1 MRIIGVDFASS
12 PGDTGL
18 ARATVSRN
26 GETWQATLECV
37 LKASKSQRPAMIVED
52 WLRGQESVL
61 IAIDAP
67 LGWPDGMRMALPWHT
82 AGSRIQTCD
91 ERFFRRETDRRIS
104 KNPGKD
110 PLEVGA
116 NLIARTA
123 YWALQFLGDLR
134 KEAGRDIPLAWNPQS
149 IPAMSVIEVY
159 PAATLKAHGLLRSKY
174 KSKTDPDKARS
185 ARGEIVDGYEQEV
198 VGEQASKKVKGL
210 RSKIEGVNEHRN
222 KLLKNDDMLDAAVCV
237 LAALDFL
244 RGAARPPEDR
254 DEAKRE
260 GWIWCKGI
268 AR

>member
-1 MRIIGVDFASS
+1 MRIIGVDFSS
-12 PGDTGL
+12 SLDNPKTGL
-18 ARATVSRN
+18 ARATASGN
-26 GETWQATLECV
+26 GLNWQAKLECV
-37 LKASKSQRPAMIVED
+37 QTAKRDSVVGIVKEWLDQTPA
-52 WLRGQESVL
+52 L

-67 LGWPDGMRMALPWHT
+67 LGWPDGMRMGLPWHT
-82 AGSRIQTCD
+82 AGRRIRTCD
-91 ERFFRRETDRRIS
+91 KWFFRRKTDRRIS
-104 KNPGKD
+104 EDPGKD

-134 KEAGRDIPLAWNPQS
+134 RKTGRDIPLAWDRESVLP
-149 IPAMSVIEVY
+149 ISVIEVY
-159 PAATLKAHGLLRSKY
+159 PAATLKAHSLRYEGY
-174 KSKTDPDKARS
+174 KGADAKEARTRIVNQLVPQLVEIDK
-185 ARGEIVDGYEQEV
+185 QED
-198 VGEQASKKVKGL
+198 SLVKRL
-210 RSKIEGVNEHRN
+210 V
-222 KLLKNDDMLDAAVCV
+222 KNDDMLDAAVCV

>member
-1 MRIIGVDFASS
+1 MRIIGVDFSSS

-37 LKASKSQRPAMIVED
+37 LKASNSRRPVKIVKD
-52 WLRGQESVL
+52 WLHGQTSAL

-67 LGWPDGMRMALPWHT
+67 LGWPDGMRKTLPWHT
-82 AGSRIQTCD
+82 AGNRIWTD
-91 ERFFRRETDRRIS
+91 DKRFFRRETDRRIS
-104 KNPGKD
+104 EDPGKE

-134 KEAGRDIPLAWNPQS
+134 RETGRDIPLAWDPER
-149 IPAMSVIEVY
+149 IRAMSAIEVY
-159 PAATLKAHGLLRSKY
+159 PAATLKAHSLPCKGYKGADAAEVRNSIVNGL
-174 KSKTDPDKARS
+174 
-185 ARGEIVDGYEQEV
+185 EQKVEERAWKLE
-198 VGEQASKKVKGL
+198 GIKEQ
-210 RSKIEGVNEHRN
+210 RER
-222 KLLKNDDMLDAAVCV
+222 LLNNDDKLDAVVCV
-237 LAALDFL
+237 LAAVDFL
-244 RGAARPPEDR
+244 RGAARPPDDR

>member
-1 MRIIGVDFASS
+1 MKIIGVDFASK

-26 GETWQATLECV
+26 GATWRAALECV
-37 LKASKSQRPAMIVED
+37 MKASNSQRPAMIVKD
-52 WLRGQESVL
+52 WLRGQEAAL

-67 LGWPDGMRMALPWHT
+67 LGWPDSMRMALPWHT
-82 AGSRIQTCD
+82 AGRRIWTDD

-104 KNPGKD
+104 DDPGKD

-123 YWALQFLGDLR
+123 YWALQFLDDLR
-134 KEAGRDIPLAWNPQS
+134 RQTGRGIPLAWDRESVLP
-149 IPAMSVIEVY
+149 ISVIEVY
-159 PAATLKAHGLLRSKY
+159 PAATLKAHKLLPRESY
-174 KSKTDPDKARS
+174 KKNKTEHRKL
-185 ARGEIVDGYEQEV
+185 ARGARVKIVSGLEQQVEDRAWKLEIIEEQR
-198 VGEQASKKVKGL
+198 K
-210 RSKIEGVNEHRN
+210 R
-222 KLLKNDDMLDAAVCV
+222 LLDNDDMLDAAVCV

-268 AR
+268 AQ